1 MPSLI
6 WFGMVAGFGV
16 DMPRFL
22 HESPPSAAVV
32 DVHAVVFTVWLLLLT
47 AQVLLVVG
55 DRMALH
61 RRLGWFMVGWAG
73 LMVVL
78 GVWTAMV
85 AKFSV
90 VGEFARVGAP
100 RSSTSKTRTKW
111 PPSSSPEEAKTLLE
125 EGRFCS
131 IFLGVVGPSF
141 LLGFSQKTSGRTWF
155 FDGEFVV
162 DCW

>member
-1 MPSLI
+1 MAYAGHMECTRRQDPVSSMPSLI

-61 RRLGWFMVGWAG
+61 RRLGWFMGG
-73 LMVVL
+73 GSVL
-78 GVWTAMV
+78 WL
-85 AKFSV
+85 
-90 VGEFARVGAP
+90 
-100 RSSTSKTRTKW
+100 SSGC
-111 PPSSSPEEAKTLLE
+111 
-125 EGRFCS
+125 GRRW
-131 IFLGVVGPSF
+131 LQKRRLTPDQPVPSF
-141 LLGFSQKTSGRTWF
+141 SP
-155 FDGEFVV
+155 
-162 DCW
+162 